1 MPRRYD
7 QRTMYLPDETW
18 EDLRVIAEK
27 LCTTR
32 QKVVILLTRL
42 VMAAEERR
50 TLDKVMQDVFDD
62 IAKGVRKKY
71 LKT

>member
-1 MPRRYD
+1 
-7 QRTMYLPDETW
+7 MYLPDETW
-18 EDLRVIAEK
+18 EDLRIIAEK

-32 QKVVILLTRL
+32 QKVVILLTKL
-42 VMAAEERR
+42 VVAAEERR

-62 IAKGVRKKY
+62 IAKGARKKY

>member
-1 MPRRYD
+1 MPRRKD

-18 EDLRVIAEK
+18 EDLRIIAEK

-32 QKVVILLTRL
+32 QKVVVLLTRL
-42 VMAAEERR
+42 IMAAETR

-62 IAKGVRKKY
+62 IAKGARKKY
-71 LKT
+71 LKP

>member
-1 MPRRYD
+1 MPRRKD

-18 EDLRVIAEK
+18 EDLRIIAEK

-42 VMAAEERR
+42 VMVVERS

-62 IAKGVRKKY
+62 IAKGARKKY

>member
-18 EDLRVIAEK
+18 EDLRIISEK

-32 QKVVILLTRL
+32 PKVVILLTRL
-42 VMAAEERR
+42 VMAAENR
-50 TLDKVMQDVFDD
+50 TLDKVMQDVLDD
-62 IAKGVRKKY
+62 MSKGVRRKY
-71 LKT
+71 LKS

>member
-1 MPRRYD
+1 MPRRKD

-18 EDLRVIAEK
+18 EDLRMIAEK

-42 VMAAEERR
+42 AMAVERSK
-50 TLDKVMQDVFDD
+50 LDKVMQDVFDD
-62 IAKGVRKKY
+62 MARGREEEIS
-71 LKT
+71 